1 MMFDSHVAVLL
12 DQAVALVNT
21 LTDGEARGRDYPAPS
36 GAGLA
41 EAVEAAVP
49 RASSS
54 LPRTMDAAEADYLV
68 SAAERMRAVFQAVQD
83 GDLDAAAATVNGL
96 LLDSGARPHLDRRGD
111 GPWQLHFHGGDE
123 SFAAGSTAACAT
135 ALALAVGGSLVGR
148 LGVCRAGRCD
158 RVYVDT
164 SRNAA
169 RQFCST
175 ACQNRT
181 KAAAFRAR
189 KGAPEPEEAPAPESA
204 SGPA

>member
-1 MMFDSHVAVLL
+1 MSVTYQTIEGVTGQVMFDSHVAVLL

-21 LTDGEARGRDYPAPS
+21 LTGGEAHGRAYPAPR
-36 GAGLA
+36 GAELS

-49 RASSS
+49 RAASS
-54 LPRTMDAAEADYLV
+54 LPRTMDATEAEYLAD
-68 SAAERMRAVFQAVQD
+68 AAERMREVFQAVQD
-83 GDLDAAAATVNGL
+83 GDLDTAATTVNDL
-96 LLDSGARPHLDRRGD
+96 LRVSGARPHLDRREGE
-111 GPWQLHFHGGDE
+111 PWRLHFHGADE

-135 ALALAVGGSLVGR
+135 ALALAVGGSLAGR
-148 LGVCRAGRCD
+148 LGVCRADRCD

-189 KGAPEPEEAPAPESA
+189 KGTT
-204 SGPA
+204 G